1 MAVRDAAGREIHVGD
16 RVRVIKTFDGQSL
29 RLRRGTVAHV
39 KGVNLRTTHDW
50 EIGVVFDKY
59 MDGHDLDGACAYGY
73 GRWGYARE
81 VEIIDEPA
89 HDIEIKFQFDDIF
102 G

>member
-1 MAVRDAAGREIHVGD
+1 MAVRDAAGREIRVGD
-16 RVRVIKTFDGQSL
+16 RVRVIREFCGQSL
-29 RLRRGTVAHV
+29 PLRCGTIRQCS
-39 KGVNLRTTHDW
+39 GVNLSTDYGW
-50 EIGVVFDKY
+50 DIGVEFDEY
-59 MDGHDLDGACAYGY
+59 MRGHDLDGACAYGY

>member
-1 MAVRDAAGREIHVGD
+1 MAVRDAAGREIRVGD
-16 RVRVIKTFDGQSL
+16 RVRVIGDFCGQPL
-29 RLRRGTVAHV
+29 PLQCGTVRQCR
-39 KGVNLRTTHDW
+39 GMNLSSDYIW
-50 EIGVVFDKY
+50 DIGVEFDKY
-59 MDGHDLDGACAYGY
+59 MKGHDLDGACRNGY